1 MRVVVTGG
9 AGFIGSHLVEELLA
23 KNYEVIVVDNF
34 STGTLT
40 NLNEFRNKIK
50 VFNYDIRFPIP
61 SNIFDGCILIR

>member
-34 STGTLT
+34 STGTHS
-40 NLNEFRNKIK
+40 NLNEF
-50 VFNYDIRFPIP
+50 
-61 SNIFDGCILIR
+61 SNGIFKQPTTRI